1 MILKALRLSTAMIFK
16 LRFAAQ
22 ILTSMVTLTLITPSF
37 ASSHMAY
44 QQPSYGD
51 NPNLMRVL
59 LHKTKQKLL
68 PSSTVLAPPINTS
81 QVAAPQT
88 QVQPSLDL
96 QAVDQHLI
104 RLPLTP
110 KAPQSKKITQAQA
123 VVVHKQIAK
132 HPANLAPLS
141 SHNVIHIPQLVD
153 LSRLN
158 KQQPRIIIE
167 QIPTEIEDDY
177 FSNNSP

>member
-1 MILKALRLSTAMIFK
+1 MIFK

-59 LHKTKQKLL
+59 LYKTKHMFITPKQALGQPIRITQAQL
-68 PSSTVLAPPINTS
+68 SAEAPSM
-81 QVAAPQT
+81 T
-88 QVQPSLDL
+88 QSKQILEKYIVS
-96 QAVDQHLI
+96 
-104 RLPLTP
+104 LPLTP
-110 KAPQSKKITQAQA
+110 STNYSSHITTQAQA
-123 VVVHKQIAK
+123 QAQAQAK
-132 HPANLAPLS
+132 SNRVNLTPLS
-141 SHNVIHIPQLVD
+141 TNNIIHIPELVD

-158 KQQPRIIIE
+158 VKEPRIIIE

-177 FSNNSP
+177 FSSQLP